1 MLFCA
6 LSTTRLTSRHR
17 FDTIQFLCFLNSFLS
32 RDQTLHRLCRIPTP
46 TRHDR
51 QCPYAAGTR
60 NRVLDSDNKDR
71 KKKKKKSAE
80 HGTSTKIVDEF
91 PKLYSNLSLSRS
103 GRLGIDWLVTSW
115 PFAGPDFHAQY
126 VLVRFCYPQAYA
138 QRRRGAG
145 GSQIFHCTWRS
156 MRCVRHSQPSSASPM
171 PHNPNVDPCT

>member
-1 MLFCA
+1 MI
-6 LSTTRLTSRHR
+6 RLCKGSVESRHLR
-17 FDTIQFLCFLNSFLS
+17 AMIVSVLTLLAHVTEFLIQ
-32 RDQTLHRLCRIPTP
+32 TTKI
-46 TRHDR
+46 
-51 QCPYAAGTR
+51 A
-60 NRVLDSDNKDR
+60 
-71 KKKKKKSAE
+71 KKKKSAE

-103 GRLGIDWLVTSW
+103 GRLGMDWLVTSW
-115 PFAGPDFHAQY
+115 PFAGPDFYAQY

-171 PHNPNVDPCT
+171 PHNPNVDPCTQLHGRTLCKAMELDVPWK